1 MYAQTS
7 QKANKISN
15 QHDVAFEVTL
25 SVPTF
30 HSLPPRSIATRT
42 PPVIVLGKAMSDR
55 FVGKRQIRDVLH
67 RLTC

>member
-7 QKANKISN
+7 QKAKISN
-15 QHDVAFEVTL
+15 QHDVAFEVAP

-42 PPVIVLGKAMSDR
+42 PPVMVLGKSDI
-55 FVGKRQIRDVLH
+55 KSIQ
-67 RLTC
+67 